1 MNQKATR
8 PPSIPP
14 SQVLKNRDD
23 APNRAKS
30 LFREYV
36 EPLVGILLLALV
48 IRTFVVHAYR
58 IPSGSMEDTLL
69 VGDYLLANR
78 FVYGAPIEIPFTG
91 IVFGRLPGL
100 TGPQRGDV
108 VIFASWTDTS
118 EDFIKRCVGLPG
130 DRILVRDN
138 VLTVNG
144 RPFDDV
150 LAERFGDDQS
160 IYPKVKYVASRY
172 QNAYGLGGIDPSNYG
187 PHVVP
192 SGHVF
197 VMGDNRNN
205 SADSR
210 FHGDVP
216 ISRLKARAMI
226 MYWSMDTSKPVW
238 DLPEFVRWDRI
249 GRLIH

>member
-1 MNQKATR
+1 MKA
-8 PPSIPP
+8 PSE
-14 SQVLKNRDD
+14 VLRNHPD
-23 APNRAKS
+23 APDRKKS
-30 LFREYV
+30 LLREYV
-36 EPLVGILLLALV
+36 EPLLGILLVALL
-48 IRTFVVHAYR
+48 IRMFIVHAYR

-78 FVYGAPIEIPFTG
+78 FVYGAPVEIPFTG

-108 VIFASWTDTS
+108 VIFASWTDTT

-130 DRILVRDN
+130 DIILVRDN

-144 RPFDDV
+144 RPFDDS
-150 LAERFGDDQS
+150 LKERFGNDES
-160 IYPKVKYVASRY
+160 IFPKVKYVPSPY
-172 QNAYGLGGIDPSNYG
+172 MNTYGLGGVDPSNYG
-187 PHVVP
+187 PHVVRQ
-192 SGHVF
+192 GYIF

-216 ISRLKARAMI
+216 MWRLKARAMI
-226 MYWSMDTSKPVW
+226 IYWSMDTGKPIW
-238 DLPEFVRWDRI
+238 DVPAFVRWERI
-249 GRLIH
+249 GRLVH